1 MREFRALE
9 SKTWRMTMTGKIAV
23 GGITRTDDLVLVRVL
38 GASKGHDLSGRA
50 LTALGNQ
57 NINVTCVTSFLD
69 KDRLNN
75 MCFAVGN
82 DDLDQT
88 LGILQSLEDDIQARS
103 IEYQRRCSAV
113 SIYGPQFSERPSIA
127 GRVFD
132 TIGEAG
138 VEVLMIST
146 SFSTVSFVTHQEQ
159 AVQAVTK
166 LNGVF
171 LVP

>member
-1 MREFRALE
+1 
-9 SKTWRMTMTGKIAV
+9 MTGKIAV
-23 GGITRTDDLVLVRVL
+23 GGITRTDNLVLVRVL
-38 GASKGHDLSGRA
+38 GVAAGQDLSGRA

-69 KDRLNN
+69 KDGLNN
-75 MCFAVGN
+75 ICFAVGLA
-82 DDLDQT
+82 DLDQT
-88 LGILQSLEDDIQARS
+88 LGILQGLEDHLQAQS

-113 SIYGPQFSERPSIA
+113 SIYGPHFAERPAIA

-132 TIGEAG
+132 TIGESG

-146 SFSTVSFVTHQEQ
+146 SFSTVSFVTNEEQ
-159 AVQAVTK
+159 AVQAINK
-166 LNGVF
+166 LTHVF